1 MIWHQHAKLWRHL
14 KTLQRKSK
22 YIKSSTWKK
31 TCGRNTWRVQPV
43 SRSFTGVQPWVP
55 IRVAARGGSIP
66 GSSNRGSDWGQ
77 QIKPGWAKDGEAPEV
92 SDGPDGMNQIREALE
107 ISDGQLAGIEE
118 DSVLES
124 PRRSTMKKML
134 NWDIWSLTT
143 RSCGAFLCI
152 SHCRGSEL
160 WTSPEKIRLRDRSD
174 EVWKLSSPVSHFDLF
189 LSHTWKSKGRWK
201 VLALVFQTGYLH
213 GLIGWFFGVSL
224 LLCLQG
230 FDIVGPTWTAAVL
243 VSGEELT
250 CGVSQWTIIA
260 GGVSMILGLCL
271 SPYLP
276 FKTHMC
282 FLDVACIHQGQP
294 ELFERGVY
302 SIGGCLS
309 VAKELR
315 VLYSPKY
322 LSSLWCIFELVGF
335 RKANPTGKLNFKP
348 LFIERSAM
356 ICGFIW
362 WFFWLALQA
371 AIALPQA
378 EFRQANILLV
388 FLGVFLLPTTLMTYA
403 LRQNYREKSQLISD
417 LKDFDLDRLI
427 CTSEFDRGFIL
438 TAIYA
443 WFGNSEAIRDFVRG
457 PLRDELLGLF
467 PSPQL
472 PYEYMALI
480 LSSSIAWILES
491 VLHLYKA
498 GAESHQLVIFFLCP
512 ILPTASVGLG
522 LAVAAYFSSVTRPL
536 SRVVLASLIWPK
548 RWGVA
553 AGINAWA
560 MLGLAW
566 LLVTA
571 RSENTLAIVS
581 YVAFSALIP
590 LIPGLIICQ
599 RRASNRRWTKQNLIW
614 STEKGRRG

>member
-1 MIWHQHAKLWRHL
+1 M
-14 KTLQRKSK
+14 
-22 YIKSSTWKK
+22 KK
-31 TCGRNTWRVQPV
+31 TCRRNTDLFSFCSLDCV
-43 SRSFTGVQPWVP
+43 SIQGQVFSHGCRSELLQGGEAYQGAGVEV
-55 IRVAARGGSIP
+55 IEAK
-66 GSSNRGSDWGQ
+66 
-77 QIKPGWAKDGEAPEV
+77 QIKPGWTKDGEAPEV
-92 SDGPDGMNQIREALE
+92 SDGPDGMNQIREALKE
-107 ISDGQLAGIEE
+107 ISSGQLAGIEE
-118 DSVLES
+118 DSVSES
-124 PRRSTMKKML
+124 PRRSTMKKMTEL
-134 NWDIWSLTT
+134 RHMEPDHEIMRGIPLHLTLQ
-143 RSCGAFLCI
+143 RSEF
-152 SHCRGSEL
+152 

-174 EVWKLSSPVSHFDLF
+174 EVWKFSSPVSHFDLF

-201 VLALVFQTGYLH
+201 VLALVFQTGCLH
-213 GLIGWFFGVSL
+213 GLIGWFFGVAL
-224 LLCLQG
+224 LLCLQA
-230 FDIVGPTWTAAVL
+230 FDIVAPTWTAAIL
-243 VSGEELT
+243 ISGGELT
-250 CGVSQWTIIA
+250 CGVSLWTIIA

-282 FLDVACIHQGQP
+282 FLDVACIHQGRP

-335 RKANPTGKLNFKP
+335 RKANPTGKLAFKP

-362 WFFWLALQA
+362 WFFWLTLQA

-388 FLGVFLLPTTLMTYA
+388 FLGVLLLPTTLMTYA
-403 LRQNYREKSQLISD
+403 LRQNYGEKSQLISD

-438 TAIYA
+438 TAVYA
-443 WFGNSEAIRDFVRG
+443 WFGNREAIRDFVRG

-472 PYEYMALI
+472 PYKYLALI

-491 VLHLYKA
+491 VLALYKA
-498 GAESHQLVIFFLCP
+498 GAESHQLVIFFVSY
-512 ILPTASVGLG
+512 TAYCICWVGSCCSGVFFLSDKTSHSG
-522 LAVAAYFSSVTRPL
+522 GSRFIDLAKTL
-536 SRVVLASLIWPK
+536 
-548 RWGVA
+548 GVA

-560 MLGLAW
+560 LLGLAW
-566 LLVTA
+566 LLVA
-571 RSENTLAIVS
+571 WRSGNTLAIVC

-590 LIPGLIICQ
+590 LVPGLIICQ
-599 RRASNRRWTKQNLIW
+599 RRASNRR
-614 STEKGRRG
+614 